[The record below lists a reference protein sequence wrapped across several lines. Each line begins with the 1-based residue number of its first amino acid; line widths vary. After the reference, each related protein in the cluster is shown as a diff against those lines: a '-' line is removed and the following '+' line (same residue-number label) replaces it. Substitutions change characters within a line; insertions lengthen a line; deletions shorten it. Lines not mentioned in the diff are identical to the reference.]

1 MVSAQWVIA
10 ALIVAKQHALC
21 FVYLF
26 FNPHNS
32 TALLISQFYR
42 LGAWHSRSWPPLWS
56 YSFNAHEVG
65 AESCYHSIL
74 EKSHTHYCCWGLSTF
89 LWFNY
94 YDSLTFMRDPQI
106 LPLDQ
111 TSPYFN
117 SKNCDNILEVK
128 ELKGSWKIIY
138 TIYVPKGINDVSVS
152 PLRSGTMS
160 DSLFFI
166 QCLTEEQSWA
176 PPRLSAC
183 VYWMKCL

>member
-1 MVSAQWVIA
+1 MSDSCSYCGQTSCPVF
-10 ALIVAKQHALC
+10 C
-21 FVYLF
+21 VYLF

-32 TALLISQFYR
+32 PALLISQFYR
-42 LGAWHSRSWPPLWS
+42 LGAWHSQSWPPLWS

-65 AESCYHSIL
+65 AESCYHGIL

-94 YDSLTFMRDPQI
+94 YDSLTSMRDPQI

-160 DSLFFI
+160 NSLFFI